1 MNKIAVSLGFAAF
14 AGMMLSSCS
23 QNSQRGNDLITID
36 LAKQIEAEPT
46 GLDLAEARI
55 VAHPAVTD
63 STMLMPAYR
72 WNGAK
77 LREVRDGRM
86 MLTNNQSMMTF
97 DEADGRCIN
106 SFSHQGQGPG
116 EYSSLSP
123 YTYVGADGNWNTI
136 GKGGIN
142 VYAQGGAFV
151 AHHEL
156 DSLRDFAPLAGGYWA
171 ALMREFDRPHT
182 IYIYDKQW
190 QPVKR
195 IKSAV
200 VSRSYDV
207 DGVKITDIA
216 DLARSSNFVGI
227 MQADTLMAIDP
238 AADGL
243 QPIAVIDC
251 GEYSKPK
258 EYKDLQD
265 VMDNNTKR
273 LAFMAFPVGKYLM
286 VNSFLGEKAWLQ
298 FYDRADG
305 HLVYSNTG
313 TRDLKNYSVNYPIE
327 IDGTTYPCNTTTC
340 VDGSTIYMVVDS
352 DFMADLTGDE
362 DANPAFIA
370 LTFKD

>member
-23 QNSQRGNDLITID
+23 QNSQRGNDLITVD

-86 MLTNNQSMMTF
+86 MLTNNQSMMSF
-97 DEADGRCIN
+97 DEADGSCIN

-116 EYSSLSP
+116 EYVALSP
-123 YTYVGADGNWNTI
+123 YTFVGADGNWNTASS
-136 GKGGIN
+136 GGVK
-142 VYAQGGAFV
+142 VYTQGGEFV
-151 AHHEL
+151 MHHEL
-156 DSLRDFAPLAGGYWA
+156 DSLLEFAPLAGGYWA
-171 ALMREFDRPHT
+171 VLLREFGQPHT
-182 IYIYDKQW
+182 IYVYDGQWLRVKQM
-190 QPVKR
+190 Q
-195 IKSAV
+195 SAV
-200 VSRSYDV
+200 VSRSYTIDHTRVTEVV
-207 DGVKITDIA
+207 DFM
-216 DLARSSNFVGI
+216 RSNNFVGI
-227 MQADTLMAIDP
+227 MQSDTLMAVDP
-238 AADGL
+238 EADSL
-243 QPIAVIDC
+243 QPMAVIDC
-251 GEYSKPK
+251 GEYSRPK
-258 EYKDLQD
+258 EYKTLEELRD
-265 VMDNNTKR
+265 NTKR
-273 LAFMAFPVGKYLM
+273 LSFTAFPVGKYLM
-286 VNSFLGEKAWLQ
+286 VSSCMGEKAWLQ
-298 FYDRADG
+298 FYDRANG